1 MAGKAGAGR
10 RGRMSGPRIFQIGFN
25 RCGTISLHRFFL
37 DCGLASVHWAGGEL
51 ARKMIRRINA
61 GDDPIADFPQVVAF
75 TDMICNN
82 LGDALLEPYKRFD
95 YLDAW
100 HPTALFILNT
110 RPIEH
115 WLKSREAVSESR
127 LPPPFN
133 RRTHRY
139 AAYLGL
145 SEEQVLD
152 YWRAEWLVHHAQVR
166 AYFRDNPRFL
176 EFDIERDDPA
186 RLSAFVSTAYPAARE
201 VRFGRHH
208 VTDGEAKVLS

>member
-1 MAGKAGAGR
+1 MT
-10 RGRMSGPRIFQIGFN
+10 GPRIFQIGFN
-25 RCGTISLHRFFL
+25 RCGTISLHRFFQE
-37 DCGLASVHWAGGEL
+37 CGIASVHWEGGRL
-51 ARKMIRRINA
+51 ARNMMARINA
-61 GDDPIADFPQVVAF
+61 GQDPVADYPEVVAF
-75 TDMICNN
+75 TDMIYNS

-110 RPIEH
+110 RPLEH
-115 WLKSREAVSESR
+115 WLKSRQAQSKSM

-133 RRTHRY
+133 RRVHRY

-145 SEEQVLD
+145 GEAQVLD

-166 AYFRDNPRFL
+166 AYFRGNPRFL
-176 EFDIERDDPA
+176 DFDIEADDPA
-186 RLSAFVSTAYPAARE
+186 DLSEFVGAAYPAARK

-208 VTDGEAKVLS
+208 VTSVGA